1 MALRAKKPVIKE
13 ERFKSVVYA
22 NRGVGKTHFCCSFP
36 NTYFIDTEGLEA
48 HPHFVEM
55 LIKNSSDI
63 ARINELSDIIAEVKT
78 LLSTKHEYKTL
89 VIDSISF
96 PFHLLAN
103 MEAERLAKKSKDG
116 SEGTEFGA
124 NMAKAKRQT
133 FELGMLLSR
142 LDMNVLVTAH
152 EKVKYE
158 KGVEIGK
165 SADANEKIEYAL
177 GSVINLR
184 RQGKKVRAFIDKSRY
199 TQLPTGESLEFD
211 EGYEMLK
218 GLLGNTVFE
227 KVSQNEALATQEQ
240 IEEARALIANL
251 NVPEEWLN
259 KRIASCRAAY
269 LEQLT
274 EKDMQD
280 LINLM
285 LDRIKKKGQTHENQ

>member
-1 MALRAKKPVIKE
+1 MPALKAKKPVIKE
-13 ERFKSVVYA
+13 ERFKAVIYA

-36 NTYFIDTEGLEA
+36 NTYFIDTEGVEA

-55 LIKNSSDI
+55 LINNGSDI
-63 ARINELSDIIAEVKT
+63 ARINELSDLINEVKI

-89 VIDSISF
+89 VIDSITF

-116 SEGTEFGA
+116 SEGTEYGA
-124 NMAKAKRQT
+124 NMAKAKRLV

-142 LDMNVLVTAH
+142 VDMNVLVTSH

-165 SADANEKIEYAL
+165 AADVNDKLEYAL

-184 RQGKKVRAFIDKSRY
+184 RQGKKVKAFIDKSRY
-199 TQLPTGESLEFD
+199 TKLPTGEAIDFD
-211 EGYEMLK
+211 EGYFMLRDLMGK
-218 GLLGNTVFE
+218 EIFE
-227 KVSQNEALATQEQ
+227 KASLNENLATAQQLDEVKT
-240 IEEARALIANL
+240 LIANL
-251 NVPEEWLN
+251 SVPEEWLN
-259 KRIASCRAAY
+259 KRIAACRAST

-280 LINLM
+280 LIDLM
-285 LDRIKKKGQTHENQ
+285 LERIKKKGNQE